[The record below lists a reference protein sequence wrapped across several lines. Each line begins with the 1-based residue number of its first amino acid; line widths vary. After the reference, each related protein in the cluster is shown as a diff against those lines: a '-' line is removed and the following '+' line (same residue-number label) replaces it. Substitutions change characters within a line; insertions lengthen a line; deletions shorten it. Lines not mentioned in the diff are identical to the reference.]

1 MQITLTCPYSDCAQ
15 PIELPARNIPL
26 HGGKLTCPHCR
37 QKFLIQPRQKI
48 SDTPATVSQTSN
60 QKTILETS
68 YHQPINPTQ
77 TVKTETLEMLKN
89 MQRQLE
95 ALQRELNALKSQQNM
110 SQLQEQL
117 ASIKALLQ
125 QSQSDATP
133 EAEPSQLLNGKQGN
147 DATQAPCPIPLT
159 IEQWFTQHNVS
170 VKCVHI
176 PSEVDEVFDE
186 LAAEL
191 GDKFDI
197 LSGFYEVI
205 KKRVSSGSY
214 FNYSLHNK
222 ASDEISRIVE
232 FGCKLT
238 RLGFLKSKIRTDN
251 PYNRESRTINAAPIR
266 TGKVINFFTGG
277 WLERYVFNKIYNFLN
292 SLSLDFQYILNP
304 QIEWDSG
311 GLNELDMI
319 FMVNGVPFWVECKTN
334 NFQDH
339 IVKYREI
346 MNRLALPQ
354 ERAMLVMLGLSDGY
368 CAKLTGI
375 HGITFLN
382 ERSFIDYINSN
393 IIAPILDY

>member
-1 MQITLTCPYSDCAQ
+1 VIAP
-15 PIELPARNIPL
+15 
-26 HGGKLTCPHCR
+26 
-37 QKFLIQPRQKI
+37 
-48 SDTPATVSQTSN
+48 QTSSPN
-60 QKTILETS
+60 ITPEDTHHHPTTS
-68 YHQPINPTQ
+68 PQS
-77 TVKTETLEMLKN
+77 VKIETLAMLRT
-89 MQRQLE
+89 MQQQLE
-95 ALQRELNALKSQQNM
+95 ALLKELNALKAQQNV

-117 ASIKALLQ
+117 AAIKAILQ
-125 QSQSDATP
+125 QTKSDGTP
-133 EAEPSQLLNGKQGN
+133 DIAPLQPLNGKQSSESR
-147 DATQAPCPIPLT
+147 QVPCPVPLT
-159 IEQWFTQHNVS
+159 IEQWFTKHNVS
-170 VKCVHI
+170 VKCVHE

-191 GDKFDI
+191 GDKFDT

-205 KKRVSSGSY
+205 KKRVGTGSY

-251 PYNRESRTINAAPIR
+251 PYNRESKTISAAPIR

-292 SLSLDFQYILNP
+292 SLNLDFQYILNP

-354 ERAMLVMLGLSDGY
+354 ERTMLVMLGLSDGY

-375 HGITFLN
+375 HGVTFLN
-382 ERSFIDYINSN
+382 ERSFIDYIHSK

>member
-1 MQITLTCPYSDCAQ
+1 
-15 PIELPARNIPL
+15 
-26 HGGKLTCPHCR
+26 
-37 QKFLIQPRQKI
+37 
-48 SDTPATVSQTSN
+48 
-60 QKTILETS
+60 
-68 YHQPINPTQ
+68 
-77 TVKTETLEMLKN
+77 